1 MAKVL
6 ISIVYY
12 GETDS
17 IKDAVDSIERGT
29 SVSRQILLVHNGGD
43 RKAIEDIVSEYGDVR
58 IVDMPKNVGFGAGHN
73 ASFKDSGEG
82 SDYFFIVN
90 PDVVLKTDAVDKL
103 VEYMEA
109 NPDVGAAVPRLTD
122 NEGNLLSVYRR
133 DPTVTDMFL
142 RRFIPFG
149 FKKRYAYHT
158 MQDEDYETEHEVP
171 FPQGS
176 FLCVRSSVFKNV
188 GGFDERFF
196 LYMEDADLCRKIRR
210 DHKCM
215 YYPKASVVHFW
226 NKGSHRSLKL
236 FMIHMSSMI
245 KYFNKWGWKLS

>member
-12 GETDS
+12 GEEDS
-17 IKDAVDSIERGT
+17 IGNAVDSIERCT
-29 SVSRQILLVHNGGD
+29 STDREIILVHNGGD
-43 RKAIEDIVSEYGDVR
+43 RKVIEEIASGYTDVR
-58 IVDMPKNVGFGAGHN
+58 IIDMPKNVGFGAGHN
-73 ASFKDSGEG
+73 ASFKEAGDG
-82 SDYFFIVN
+82 SEFFFVVN
-90 PDVVLKTDAVDKL
+90 PDVLLKTDAVDKL
-103 VEYMEA
+103 VEYME
-109 NPDVGAAVPRLTD
+109 NDPGIGAAVPRLTD
-122 NEGNLLSVYRR
+122 NDGNLLSVYRR
-133 DPTVTDMFL
+133 DPTVTDLFL

-158 MQDEDYETEHEVP
+158 MQDADYEVCHEVP

-176 FLCVRSSVFKNV
+176 FLCVRSSVFKKV

-196 LYMEDADLCRKIRR
+196 LYMEDADLCRKVRQ

-215 YYPKASVVHFW
+215 YYPGASVVHYW

-236 FMIHMSSMI
+236 FLIHLSSMV